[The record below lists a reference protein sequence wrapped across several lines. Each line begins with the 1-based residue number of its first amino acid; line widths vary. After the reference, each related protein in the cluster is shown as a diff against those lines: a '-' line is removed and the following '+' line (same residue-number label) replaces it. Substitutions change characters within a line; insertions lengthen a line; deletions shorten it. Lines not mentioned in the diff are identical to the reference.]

1 MSCGKSGTANGSSVR
16 RAVRRGG
23 WALRSVSS
31 DKGPRRTTKGG
42 QGRFEYYAED
52 RRALAGARKLAGLDS
67 VAQKSWKK
75 GVRPENEPAFP
86 KVVKTLTGGASVREG
101 RF

>member
-1 MSCGKSGTANGSSVR
+1 MHVLNSVQFLHVTGAEPPHR
-16 RAVRRGG
+16 PPAAAEYSAAGLP
-23 WALRSVSS
+23 W
-31 DKGPRRTTKGG
+31 
-42 QGRFEYYAED
+42 FEYYAED
-52 RRALAGARKLAGLDS
+52 RRALDGARKLAGLDS

-75 GVRPENEPAFP
+75 GFRPENEPAFP